1 MSRPGT
7 SLMDLLQLMM
17 KEGKRRL
24 VMLSF
29 VFAVVAVLVLFIGL
43 AMPKRY
49 DAGTILL
56 AENSN
61 IIKPLMDGRAVPTTV
76 SDQLSVTTQVMGS
89 RRILRELLAFGGW
102 LNPPV
107 DPKTEEAL
115 MNKLKARIKIDV
127 QREELIRIA
136 YSDSDPERAYKLTN
150 KLAEIYIRES
160 TAGKERESREAF
172 EFIDKQVKDYGDQL
186 TDAQDKV
193 LAYYRGESLPK
204 TPASPDGPKRPRDT
218 GPKISADEL
227 ARLRDEEATL
237 TLQLSHKRS
246 QPSAQDLRQNEDQAR
261 SRVNQLQAEYDR
273 LSSTYTEEHPDVR
286 RVKRELASAKE
297 ELRHAESS
305 RADRERAVERAS
317 TLDEQMNQAART
329 RLEEIQRR
337 IAAATGAPP
346 RPHLANLAATTAQ
359 QADPEMR
366 NVGHDTTLS
375 ELLRRYEATR
385 DIYNDLLKRREN
397 ARVSMELDAQHR
409 GFTLRVQEPAEMPVS
424 ASSLRLMHF
433 GLVGLILGFLAPF
446 GVLFL
451 IVRFDPRVRSAQQ
464 IEKVAR
470 VPLLVSISYRPA
482 EREMSKEKKNGLYA
496 AMVVGGVFAVYA
508 AAFLIRLKLSS

>member
-1 MSRPGT
+1 LT
-7 SLMDLLQLMM
+7 DLLQLML
-17 KEGKRRL
+17 KEGRRRL
-24 VMLSF
+24 FLLSC
-29 VFAVVAVLVLFIGL
+29 VFATVAVLVLFVGL
-43 AMPKRY
+43 ALPKRY

-61 IIKPLMDGRAVPTTV
+61 IIKPLMDGRAVPTTI

-107 DPKTEEAL
+107 DPKTEEQL

-127 QREELIRIA
+127 QHDELIRIA
-136 YSDSDPERAYKLTN
+136 YNDSDPERAYKMAN
-150 KLAEIYIRES
+150 KIGEVYIRES

-204 TPASPDGPKRPRDT
+204 TPGTPDVPAPKRPRDT

-237 TLQLSHKRS
+237 TLQLAHKRS
-246 QPSAQDLRQNEDQAR
+246 QPSPQDLRQNEDQAR

-273 LSSTYTEEHPDVR
+273 LMSTYTEEHPDVR
-286 RVKRELASAKE
+286 RVKRELTSAKE
-297 ELRHAESS
+297 ELRHAENV

-329 RLEEIQRR
+329 RLEEVQRR
-337 IAAATGAPP
+337 IAAATGSPS
-346 RPHLANLAATTAQ
+346 RPHIANLAATTAQ

-366 NVGHDTTLS
+366 GVGHDTTLS

-397 ARVSMELDAQHR
+397 ARVSMELDSQHR
-409 GFTLRVQEPAEMPVS
+409 GFTLRVQEPAEIPIT

-433 GLVGLILGFLAPF
+433 GLVGLILGLLAPF

-464 IEKVAR
+464 IEKIAR

-482 EREMSKEKKNGLYA
+482 ERELSKEKKNGLYA
-496 AMVVGGVFAVYA
+496 AMVVGGVFAVYV
-508 AAFLIRLKLSS
+508 AAFLIRMKLSS